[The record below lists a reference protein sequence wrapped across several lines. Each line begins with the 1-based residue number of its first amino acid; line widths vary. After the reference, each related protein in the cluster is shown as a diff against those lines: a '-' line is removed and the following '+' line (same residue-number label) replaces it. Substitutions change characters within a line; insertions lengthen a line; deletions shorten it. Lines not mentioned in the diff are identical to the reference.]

1 MISSIPLADS
11 SGSSHPAPCI
21 HTDHLAFPLS
31 TADDQQL
38 IQQCLSGNTEAF
50 GELVI
55 RYQDRLYNSL
65 MLMVGSPEDARD
77 LAQEAFV
84 HAFRKLESFRGDA
97 AFYTWLFRI
106 AVNAAISF
114 RRRAVRQKSAS
125 LDTLKEAVGA
135 EPPDQNADASP
146 SSQIETQETQQVVR
160 RALGELSEEFRTAL
174 VLTEIEGMSYEE
186 AAAAVGCPIGT
197 IRSRIHRARNELR
210 EKLRLQIK
218 EPPS

>member
-77 LAQEAFV
+77 LA
-84 HAFRKLESFRGDA
+84 R
-97 AFYTWLFRI
+97 
-106 AVNAAISF
+106 
-114 RRRAVRQKSAS
+114 
-125 LDTLKEAVGA
+125 
-135 EPPDQNADASP
+135 
-146 SSQIETQETQQVVR
+146 
-160 RALGELSEEFRTAL
+160 
-174 VLTEIEGMSYEE
+174 
-186 AAAAVGCPIGT
+186 C
-197 IRSRIHRARNELR
+197 
-210 EKLRLQIK
+210 
-218 EPPS
+218 